1 MSNPIVFDSL
11 SYAKMLDKGGV
22 LHSEVHATALAKAL
36 AENLYTQSEV
46 DQMIEAALKR
56 FDDRTVQ
63 LREEIHKEFHKIHM
77 DIKDLRL
84 EMKSEIRD
92 VQDNILKRGYTAL
105 AVILTVIALSSN
117 LIHFTH

>member
-1 MSNPIVFDSL
+1 MSKPIVFDSL

-22 LHSEVHATALAKAL
+22 PHSEVHATALAKAL

-63 LREEIHKEFHKIHM
+63 LREEIHKEFHKIHI

-84 EMKSEIRD
+84 EIKD

-105 AVILTVIALSSN
+105 AVILGVIALSSN
-117 LIHFTH
+117 FIHFTH